1 CHGRAFLRTQH
12 PAHGIARSARRRAFW
27 PPTRWHVVGTDARVP
42 AVEYAP
48 RDPSASALYAVVG
61 EHVESF
67 LAEAARM
74 RDGQSLPRF
83 VEDEFRGFLRCGFLA
98 GGFARFRC
106 TGCTTER
113 LVAFS
118 CKGRGFCPSCGG
130 RRMAE
135 RAAHLVDHVLP
146 DVPVRQWVL
155 TLPYRLRYVLAWRH
169 DLCRRVARILHGA
182 IERHLR
188 TWAQAHGVA
197 HPRGGGVAVLQRFG
211 GSVNLNVHVHA
222 LLLDGVFA
230 RAAGGGL
237 RFHAAPAPSSTD
249 VAEVL
254 ATIVPRVRAL
264 LTRHDLDEDD
274 ASDPGDAS
282 PVLADWA
289 ATSVEGLVGA
299 GAARRRPTRLG
310 AAAIATSHAQAPC
323 HAQWEGFDLHAGVR
337 VPAGQRD
344 RLERVC
350 RYALRPPLAEERIT
364 TTPDGDVAVHLRRPW
379 GDGTTHLVFEPKA
392 FLARLAVLVPRPRV
406 NLVLYHGVLAP
417 RAAWRRE
424 VVATEA
430 PQATGVPPADQSA
443 AEPACTAS
451 LHRGWRWADLMR
463 RVFAV
468 DVLACPRCG
477 GRLRLIATLDASG
490 VTRRI
495 LGHLGFSTEVPLPKA
510 PRAPPGLDDWA
521 S

>member
-1 CHGRAFLRTQH
+1 
-12 PAHGIARSARRRAFW
+12 
-27 PPTRWHVVGTDARVP
+27 VP
-42 AVEYAP
+42 VVEYTP
-48 RDPSASALYAVVG
+48 RDPSASAIYAVVQ
-61 EHVESF
+61 EHVEGF
-67 LAEAARM
+67 LAEATRL
-74 RDGQSLPRF
+74 RDGDGVPRF
-83 VEDEFRGFLRCGFLA
+83 VEEESRAFLRCGFLA
-98 GGFARFRC
+98 GGFAGFRC

-135 RAAHLVDHVLP
+135 RAAHLVDLVLP

-155 TLPYRLRYVLAWRH
+155 TLPYRLRYALAWRH

-188 TWAQAHGVA
+188 AWAQAHGVA
-197 HPRGGGVAVLQRFG
+197 DARGGGVAVLQRFG

-222 LLLDGVFA
+222 LVLDGVFA
-230 RAAGGGL
+230 RTAGGAL
-237 RFHAAPAPSSTD
+237 SLHAAPALSSTD

-254 ATIVPRVRAL
+254 ATIVPHVRAL
-264 LTRHDLDEDD
+264 VARHGLDED

-282 PVLADWA
+282 PVLAGWA

-299 GAARRRPTRLG
+299 GAARLRPTRLG
-310 AAAIATSHAQAPC
+310 ATARVTPYTQTSC

-350 RYALRPPLAEERIT
+350 RYALRPPLAEARIT
-364 TTPDGDVAVHLRRPW
+364 TTPDGAVAVQLRRPW
-379 GDGTTHLVFEPKA
+379 ADGTTHVVFEPRA
-392 FLARLAVLVPRPRV
+392 FLSRLAVLVPRPRV
-406 NLVLYHGVLAP
+406 NLVLYHGVLGP

-424 VVATEA
+424 VVPMAA
-430 PQATGVPPADQSA
+430 SQAMGVTTRDHPPADAPTSG
-443 AEPACTAS
+443 EG
-451 LHRGWRWADLMR
+451 RGWRWADLMR

-468 DVLACPRCG
+468 DVLACVRCG
-477 GRLRLIATLDASG
+477 GRLRLIATLDASDA
-490 VTRRI
+490 TRRI
-495 LGHLGFSTEVPLPKA
+495 LRHLGHPTEVPPPTPA
-510 PRAPPGLDDWA
+510 RAPPGVDDWCI
-521 S
+521 

>member
-1 CHGRAFLRTQH
+1 V
-12 PAHGIARSARRRAFW
+12 P
-27 PPTRWHVVGTDARVP
+27 VVEHT
-42 AVEYAP
+42 P
-48 RDPSASALYAVVG
+48 RDPSASAIYAVVRA
-61 EHVESF
+61 HVEGF
-67 LAEAARM
+67 LAEATRV
-74 RDGQSLPRF
+74 RDGDSVPRF
-83 VEDEFRGFLRCGFLA
+83 VAAEFRAFLRCGFLA

-106 TGCTTER
+106 PGCTTER

-155 TLPYRLRYVLAWRH
+155 TLPHRLRYLLAWRH

-188 TWAQAHGVA
+188 AWARAHDLA
-197 HPRGGGVAVLQRFG
+197 DARGGGGAVLQRFG

-222 LLLDGVFA
+222 LVLDGVFA
-230 RAAGGGL
+230 RTTGGAL
-237 RFHAAPAPSSTD
+237 RVHAAPALSAID

-264 LTRHDLDEDD
+264 LRRHGLDEDD
-274 ASDPGDAS
+274 ANDPGDAS
-282 PVLADWA
+282 PVLASWA
-289 ATSVEGLVGA
+289 AASVAGLVGA
-299 GAARRRPTRLG
+299 GAAGRRPTRLSATG
-310 AAAIATSHAQAPC
+310 AGATRPMQASR

-350 RYALRPPLAEERIT
+350 RYALRPPLAEKRIT
-364 TTPDGDVAVHLRRPW
+364 ATPDGDVAVQLRRPW
-379 GDGTTHLVFEPKA
+379 ANGTTHLVFEPRA
-392 FLARLAVLVPRPRV
+392 FLSRLALLVPRPRV

-424 VVATEA
+424 VVPTAASQAIGGA
-430 PQATGVPPADQSA
+430 PPDPPA
-443 AEPACTAS
+443 EPPTS
-451 LHRGWRWADLMR
+451 GEGRGWRWADLMR
-463 RVFAV
+463 RVFGV
-468 DVLACPRCG
+468 DVLACGRCG
-477 GRLRLIATLDASG
+477 GRLRLIATLEESA
-490 VTRRI
+490 TTQRI
-495 LGHLGFSTEVPLPKA
+495 LRHLGLPTEVPSPTPA
-510 PRAPPGLDDWA
+510 RAPPSIDDWTA
-521 S
+521 